1 MTEILMMTLLRQ
13 LQKKQQRKRQHHILP
28 LPEEPDLDF
37 RKLVEKLEQVEITM
51 KLEETEN
58 LKLQNVNNIQ
68 TTTSKIN
75 HIHDSDT
82 ELSEK
87 IMKS

>member
-1 MTEILMMTLLRQ
+1 
-13 LQKKQQRKRQHHILP
+13 
-28 LPEEPDLDF
+28 
-37 RKLVEKLEQVEITM
+37 M

-68 TTTSKIN
+68 TTTSQIKNIN
-75 HIHDSDT
+75 DSDT

-87 IMKS
+87 SLKLRTSTRKTQFFRQTIFQKIV